1 MIAERD
7 TPVGQNRAAVLRWQ
21 WVGVSAILLGLLI
34 LVAPLAF
41 LIPGR
46 LTAIAQPASTVEPWP
61 TTPATFVAPDAPPLE
76 QPVRQPA
83 ALPLPEWRTL
93 HHLTTIEYTTSSIVM
108 QEHTADFEEFLR
120 TVPWVGDTFLPALGK
135 DVVTDRLVVKAVG
148 KVQLGVDM
156 AQVADVQITGGAIRF
171 SLPQPKVVAVE
182 ILPEQSQIFQQQ
194 HFWLLSQYAGLENAA
209 LAQARAQ
216 LQSEVAADQA
226 MLRTT
231 ATMARMQLTNF
242 LRKAGF
248 TTVEI
253 TFRD

>member
-7 TPVGQNRAAVLRWQ
+7 AAVDQNPAAVSSWQ
-21 WVGVSAILLGLLI
+21 WIGVGAILLGLLI

-41 LIPGR
+41 LISGR
-46 LTAIAQPASTVEPWP
+46 LTAVAQPASTVEPWP
-61 TTPATFVAPDAPPLE
+61 TTPATFVAPAAPPVE
-76 QPVRQPA
+76 EPMRQPA

-93 HHLTTIEYTTSSIVM
+93 NHLTTIEYTTSSIVM
-108 QEHTADFEEFLR
+108 QERTADFEEFLR

-135 DVVTDRLVVKAVG
+135 DVVTDRLVLKAVG
-148 KVQLGVDM
+148 KVQLGVEM
-156 AQVADVQITGGAIRF
+156 AQVNDVQVTGGTIRF
-171 SLPQPKVVAVE
+171 TLPKPQVIAVE
-182 ILPEQSQIFQQQ
+182 ILPEQSQIFEQQ
-194 HFWLLSQYAGLENAA
+194 HFWLLSQYAGMENAA
-209 LAQARAQ
+209 LEAARAQ
-216 LQSEVAADQA
+216 LQREVAADQA

-231 ATMARMQLTNF
+231 AAMARMQLTNF